1 MSGVLIVLEG
11 AEGVGKTTQARRLA
25 ELVAQHGVACTY
37 LREPGGTSLGETI
50 REALLERRHSITG
63 AAEALLFMAS
73 RAQLIREQIAP
84 ALAAGGV
91 VLLDRFFLSTY
102 AYQIHGRGLPESE
115 VRAANQLAV
124 GDVVPT
130 VTLVLE
136 LPSSEGL
143 ARAGTRSEHDYMEQL
158 GVQFH
163 ARVEAAF
170 REFVT
175 PAWQRAHSE
184 CGPIRAIDATGSAD
198 EVFGRVADAIIA
210 FAPQLE
216 HAIHPGTAP
225 AIAPETEPVT

>member
-25 ELVAQHGVACTY
+25 DLLAQHGIDCSY
-37 LREPGGTSLGETI
+37 LREPGGTSLGEAI
-50 REALLERRHSITG
+50 REALLERSHSIAA

-73 RAQLIREQIAP
+73 RAQLIRERVVP
-84 ALAAGGV
+84 ALKSGGV

-102 AYQIHGRGLPESE
+102 AYQIHGRGLPEGE

-143 ARAGTRSEHDYMEQL
+143 ARAGSRSGHDYMEQL

-170 REFVT
+170 RDFVT
-175 PAWQRAHSE
+175 ASWQRAHPE
-184 CGPIRAIDATGSAD
+184 CGPIVPIDASGSAD
-198 EVFGRVADAIIA
+198 HVFERVAHAIAA
-210 FAPQLE
+210 FAPQLQN
-216 HAIHPGTAP
+216 AIHPST
-225 AIAPETEPVT
+225 ETVA